1 MKLFLSKN
9 KKSGYFYAILKIL
22 AVFIGI
28 VFLFL
33 LAVFFYYTKDFPKP
47 EKFTEKSFIE
57 STKIYDRTGTV
68 LLYNLYG
75 KEKRTVIPLEKMPL
89 YLRQAVIVTEDA
101 NFYKHKGVDI
111 WALTKVLLESIK
123 EVKIIRGASTIS
135 QQLIRSSFL
144 TREKTFER
152 KIKELVLTLEL
163 ERRYPKEK
171 ILEFYLNQIPL
182 GGDLYGVEAASQG
195 YFHKEAEKLTLAES
209 AILASIIQAP
219 TYYSPNGPNKQ
230 ELLKRKDWVLQR
242 MNLYGYINNE
252 EFGKAKNEEIRFY
265 VPATDMKAPHFVMY
279 IINDYLIPKFGEE
292 FLKQNGLKVYTS
304 LDWRLQE
311 SAEIIVSEKAEI
323 YEEFGAHNAALVSI
337 NPKSG
342 EILAMVGSKDYWA
355 DSYPENCISG
365 ANCLFEP
372 QDNVVLRKRQ
382 PGSAFK
388 PFVYAT
394 AFEKGFTPDTI
405 IFDVPTNFGV
415 WGAKTYEPQNY
426 DGKFRGPLTMR
437 QALAQSL
444 NVPSVKVLYLAGIQD
459 SISTA
464 QKMGI
469 TTLNEPSSFYG
480 LSLVLGGGEVK
491 LIEMT
496 SVYGVFS
503 QDGLKAPLTPILKIE
518 DSEGNILEENKN
530 PELKRVL
537 SSQIARIINNIL
549 SDNKARSP
557 IFGAN
562 SNLYFEQYEIA
573 AKTGTTQNYKDE
585 WAIGY
590 SDSLATG
597 VWVGNNDS
605 SPMASKLA
613 VLTAGAIWHAFMDK
627 AFEYYQPGSFQ
638 KPNPITTNKPVLNGI
653 IETPYHSI
661 LYYVDKNNP
670 RSENP
675 YNPSN
680 DPQYLLWEQG
690 INNFYKNKN

>member
-1 MKLFLSKN
+1 MKLFLSKR
-9 KKSGYFYAILKIL
+9 KKFNVFSVFLRFL
-22 AVFIGI
+22 AVFIGA
-28 VFLFL
+28 VFLFF
-33 LAVFFYYTKDFPKP
+33 LAVFFYYIKDFPKP

-75 KEKRTVIPLEKMPL
+75 EEKRTVIPIEKMPL

-101 NFYKHKGVDI
+101 NFYKHKGVDL
-111 WALTKVLLESIK
+111 WALTKVILESVK
-123 EVKIIRGASTIS
+123 EGRIIRGASTVS
-135 QQLIRSSFL
+135 QQLIRNSFL

-195 YFHKEAEKLTLAES
+195 YFHKKAEELSLVES
-209 AILASIIQAP
+209 VILASIIQAP

-242 MNLYGYINNE
+242 MNLYGYINKE
-252 EFGKAKNEEIRFY
+252 DFEKAKNEELKFY
-265 VPATDMKAPHFVMY
+265 LPTTDMKAPHFVMY
-279 IINDYLIPKFGEE
+279 IINDYLISKFGEE

-311 SAEIIVSEKAEI
+311 NAEIIVSEKSSI
-323 YEEFGAHNAALVSI
+323 YEEFGAYNAALVSI
-337 NPKSG
+337 NPKNG
-342 EILAMVGSKDYWA
+342 QILAMVGSKDYWSE
-355 DSYPENCISG
+355 SYPENCVSG

-388 PFVYAT
+388 PFVYAA

-405 IFDVPTNFGV
+405 IFDVPTNFGI
-415 WGAKTYEPQNY
+415 WGTKTYAPQNY
-426 DGKFRGPLTMR
+426 DGKFRGPLTMK

-444 NVPSVKVLYLAGIQD
+444 NVPSVKVLYLAGVQN
-459 SISTA
+459 SINTA

-469 TTLNEPSSFYG
+469 TTLTQPASFYG

-491 LIEMT
+491 LIEIT
-496 SVYGVFS
+496 SAYGVFS
-503 QDGLKAPLTPILKIE
+503 QDGLRAPITPILKIE
-518 DSEGNILEENKN
+518 DSEGNILEKNENQ
-530 PELKRVL
+530 ELKRVL
-537 SSQIARIINNIL
+537 SSQIARTINNIL

-562 SNLYFEQYEIA
+562 SNLYFEKYETA

-590 SDSLATG
+590 SDSLVTG
-597 VWVGNNDS
+597 AWVGNNNN

-613 VLTAGAIWHAFMDK
+613 VLTAGAIWHSFMDK
-627 AFEYYQPGSFQ
+627 AFQYYTPRNFQ
-638 KPNPITTNKPVLNGI
+638 KPNPITANKSALNGI
-653 IETPYHSI
+653 IEKPYHSI
-661 LYYVDKNNP
+661 LYYIDKNNP
-670 RSENP
+670 RSEKP
-675 YNPSN
+675 ANPSN

-690 INNFYKNKN
+690 IYNYYSKP